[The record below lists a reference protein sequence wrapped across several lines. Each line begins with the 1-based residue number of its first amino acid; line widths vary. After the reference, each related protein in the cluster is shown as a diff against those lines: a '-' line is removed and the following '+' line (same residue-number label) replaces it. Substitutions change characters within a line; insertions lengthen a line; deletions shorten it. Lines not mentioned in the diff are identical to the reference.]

1 MNTPTHALVALAV
14 LGRADNRPRNLWVL
28 AGALIPDAVIFVW
41 APWQRWGVGRDW
53 SAIWTQHYFDA
64 PAQALIAPFN
74 SVLIYG
80 ALLILGLWLAQK
92 DTRRAPWGTWM
103 TVFSLAALL
112 HIGLDAPVHSHD
124 AYRHF
129 WPVSD
134 WRFYSPIS
142 YWETDL
148 HAHWVSLIEAGLVL
162 ISAVILWRRFPKL
175 WVKVILGLLVAL
187 TLLGTAAQQL
197 AATAPPG

>member
-1 MNTPTHALVALAV
+1 MNTPTHALVALAL
-14 LGRADNRPRNLWVL
+14 LGRADNRLRNLWVL
-28 AGALIPDAVIFVW
+28 AGALIPDAIIFVW

-74 SVLIYG
+74 SALIYG
-80 ALLILGLWLAQK
+80 ALLILGLWLTQK
-92 DTRRAPWGTWM
+92 DPRRAQWGTWM
-103 TVFSLAALL
+103 TVFCLAALI

-148 HAHWVSLIEAGLVL
+148 HARWVSLIEAGLVL
-162 ISAVILWRRFPKL
+162 ISALILWRRFPKL
-175 WVKVILGLLVAL
+175 WVKVIIGLLVVL
-187 TLLGTAAQQL
+187 TLLGTTAQQL
-197 AATAPPG
+197 AATAPSG